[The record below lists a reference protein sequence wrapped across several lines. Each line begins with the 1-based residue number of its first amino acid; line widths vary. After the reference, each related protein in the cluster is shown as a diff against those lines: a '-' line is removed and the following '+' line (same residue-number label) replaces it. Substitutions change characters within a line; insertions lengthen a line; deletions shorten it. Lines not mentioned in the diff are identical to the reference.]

1 MEVKLG
7 TFEKTEEET
16 KKKEVQKLLRKDI
29 TIEDQDIVGANEIFV
44 PYAGLDLSIQGL
56 KYGTNYRNNLNGLL
70 FKKDKPYYIG
80 KLKCVIR
87 IHKVK
92 EISDVNKYV
101 LHNYYNLL
109 IPPVHFVVS
118 DEMPDYW
125 IEIIEKQKLRLK
137 VLNEIIECMKKY
149 KIDFDKKR
157 DKKKVLQALET
168 IVSFY
173 AKNNA

>member
-1 MEVKLG
+1 M
-7 TFEKTEEET
+7 
-16 KKKEVQKLLRKDI
+16 
-29 TIEDQDIVGANEIFV
+29 
-44 PYAGLDLSIQGL
+44 
-56 KYGTNYRNNLNGLL
+56 

-92 EISDVNKYV
+92 EINDVNKYV

-125 IEIIEKQKLRLK
+125 IEIIEKQKLRQK

-168 IVSFY
+168 LVSFY
-173 AKNNA
+173 AKNSV